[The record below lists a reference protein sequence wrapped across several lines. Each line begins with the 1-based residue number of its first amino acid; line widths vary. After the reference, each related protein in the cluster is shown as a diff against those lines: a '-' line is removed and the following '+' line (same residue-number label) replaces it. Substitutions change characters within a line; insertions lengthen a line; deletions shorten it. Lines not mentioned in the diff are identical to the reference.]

1 MSTEPEYFNMT
12 EMQEMTPEQL
22 DEEFKN
28 YVAALSIKVIPVSQH
43 KEGDEYMTDD
53 DEDERVFLLAL
64 KNVLEAQGG
73 DMTAV
78 AKEAQLTRQSLH
90 KILSKKG
97 NPRLT
102 SLRSVL
108 HVLGYDL
115 AIRSFKNR

>member
-1 MSTEPEYFNMT
+1 MIKKQPEYR
-12 EMQEMTPEQL
+12 
-22 DEEFKN
+22 EFKEYLLEKLKN
-28 YVAALSIKVIPVSQH
+28 PERAFAYLNAAF
-43 KEGDEYMTDD
+43 D